1 MAYAKKTLA
10 DLKQSLADKHDSGTL
25 PTDSATLTYW
35 TRLINEG
42 QAYCAGKLRFVKSSS
57 LTTSSHTASLP
68 TDFEMVHKLLN
79 SSGIPLTQISEQES
93 VNVTDGL
100 IYWIT
105 GDHASG
111 FTINT
116 GSDGTYTLY
125 YTYHPS
131 PLSSDSDTCIIP
143 DPEAV
148 SLYAYAKLR
157 MAETDPLGDADK
169 SMNEARQRI
178 TEMSDKLSENES
190 DIGFYINEPY
200 RLTTMFDE

>member
-10 DLKQSLADKHDSGTL
+10 DLKQSIADKHDSGTL

-42 QAYCAGKLRFVKSSS
+42 QAYCAGKLRFVKSTS
-57 LTTSSHTASLP
+57 LTTTSNTAALP
-68 TDFEMVHKLLN
+68 TDFEMAHKAIT
-79 SSGIPLTQISEQES
+79 SGGVSLYQLSEQES
-93 VNVTDGL
+93 VEAGSGL
-100 IYWIT
+100 VFWIS

-111 FTINT
+111 FTFNAGT
-116 GSDGTYTLY
+116 NGTYTFY

-148 SLYAYAKLR
+148 ALYAYAKLR
-157 MAETDPLGDADK
+157 MAETDPLGDADR
-169 SMNEARQRI
+169 SMNEANRRI
-178 TEMSDKLSENES
+178 AEMSDKLSENEG
-190 DIGFYINEPY
+190 DIGFYINEPANISD
-200 RLTTMFDE
+200 TVFE